1 MLLNLVL
8 RLGEH
13 PINLKEVNVVAGSP
27 MANLYT
33 NDDTILCRVFPTSL
47 KGTALTWYGG
57 LPPRFIDSFNTFVG
71 CFNSQYAT
79 SQSHPVASAA
89 LASLRQA
96 NDKPPTILW
105 IDLTRQKREK
115 GESSLRTDPHKS
127 DKRHKLDKCQPFQ
140 KGPRYERYIPLIENR
155 AIILEQDFNVEVPIQ
170 LPPIPPSRP
179 SLDRTKYCRYHH
191 NHGHNIK
198 DCWALKDKIE
208 ELIQAGYLAQFV
220 EKPNKN
226 KTRG

>member
-1 MLLNLVL
+1 MFIVLLGCYAAQVTDPILSPFMLLITLEGYHLAYPNSA
-8 RLGEH
+8 
-13 PINLKEVNVVAGSP
+13 I
-27 MANLYT
+27 
-33 NDDTILCRVFPTSL
+33 SL
-47 KGTALTWYGG
+47 T
-57 LPPRFIDSFNTFVG
+57 
-71 CFNSQYAT
+71 
-79 SQSHPVASAA
+79 
-89 LASLRQA
+89 
-96 NDKPPTILW
+96 
-105 IDLTRQKREK
+105 QKREK